1 MNIDLINTIIKV
13 SLIQIFSFVIAIKL
27 INYKDIN
34 LTKKIIV
41 VIISIATSFIYTIIK
56 KHTDILLAVYIL
68 YFITSI
74 NIKWTTER
82 NIGNS
87 MLISVVALSMCLLSF
102 IIAVSVEY
110 VPFHFIGINNRILNL
125 TIISVIQ
132 YFIIYLFFK
141 VKRFKNGFIFLKNT
155 IRNDFIDLIMT
166 NISSAIILVY
176 CLLGNY
182 YGNSTKY
189 IMIVFFML
197 GLVMIIT
204 IQRII
209 IIFHKQNLLKK
220 TIEDYKNEIEE
231 KDKKIKELSNEK
243 FNISKLNHEFYN
255 RQKSLELKIKEMNLE
270 ASEEIGILQRIQ
282 TVTEEYSTKLQ
293 QIKGKNK
300 LPLTNVETIDDML
313 KYMQTECYNKNID
326 FKLQIEANINRLI
339 NNKIS
344 ETKLE
349 TLIGDHIKDAI
360 IAVNNSNNKY
370 KSIMTIIGIKDNCY
384 ELCIYDSGIEFEIPT
399 LLNLGL
405 EAITTHKDTG
415 GSGIGFIT
423 TFETL
428 KYCKAS
434 LIIEER
440 HKEIENDY
448 TKAVIIRFDDKNEYK
463 IRSYRAKEIIRQA
476 KDNRIIIENI

>member
-1 MNIDLINTIIKV
+1 MDIDLINSIIKNFFIILFSNMIVLKVLNKKDIKMTLCV
-13 SLIQIFSFVIAIKL
+13 SIIIFSFI
-27 INYKDIN
+27 
-34 LTKKIIV
+34 T
-41 VIISIATSFIYTIIK
+41 TFIYITIK
-56 KHTDILLAVYIL
+56 EYT
-68 YFITSI
+68 
-74 NIKWTTER
+74 
-82 NIGNS
+82 NS
-87 MLISVVALSMCLLSF
+87 MFSLLILCIM
-102 IIAVSVEY
+102 
-110 VPFHFIGINNRILNL
+110 LNL
-125 TIISVIQ
+125 LVTKILGTETSLTITTILVSLSICFVTFGISVILN
-132 YFIIYLFFK
+132 YLIWSNIKIENNFLELFSIILLQFFLINGFFK
-141 VKRFKNGFIFLKNT
+141 VKRFKNGFHFLQN
-155 IRNDFIDLIMT
+155 NNEYIDIIMI
-166 NISSAIILVY
+166 NISIIIIYIYSVFGTYSGNELTKNIFIT
-176 CLLGNY
+176 LMGLG
-182 YGNSTKY
+182 
-189 IMIVFFML
+189 II
-197 GLVMIIT
+197 MIIT
-204 IQRII
+204 IQKILI
-209 IIFHKQNLLKK
+209 LNYKQNLLKK

-270 ASEEIGILQRIQ
+270 TSEEIGILQRIQ

>member
-1 MNIDLINTIIKV
+1 MNIDLINSIIKNFFIILFSNMIVLKVLNKKDIKMTLCV
-13 SLIQIFSFVIAIKL
+13 SIIIFSFI
-27 INYKDIN
+27 
-34 LTKKIIV
+34 T
-41 VIISIATSFIYTIIK
+41 TFIYITIK
-56 KHTDILLAVYIL
+56 EYT
-68 YFITSI
+68 
-74 NIKWTTER
+74 
-82 NIGNS
+82 NS
-87 MLISVVALSMCLLSF
+87 MFSLLILCIM
-102 IIAVSVEY
+102 
-110 VPFHFIGINNRILNL
+110 LNL
-125 TIISVIQ
+125 LVTKILGTETSLTITTILVSLSICFVTFGISVILN
-132 YFIIYLFFK
+132 YLIWSNIKIENNFLELFSIILLQFLLINGFFK
-141 VKRFKNGFIFLKNT
+141 IKRFKNGFHFLQN
-155 IRNDFIDLIMT
+155 NNEYIDIIMI
-166 NISSAIILVY
+166 NISIIIIYIYSVFGTYSGNELTKNIFIT
-176 CLLGNY
+176 LMGLG
-182 YGNSTKY
+182 
-189 IMIVFFML
+189 II
-197 GLVMIIT
+197 MIIT
-204 IQRII
+204 IQKILI
-209 IIFHKQNLLKK
+209 LNYKQNLLKK

-270 ASEEIGILQRIQ
+270 TSEEIGILQRIQ

-344 ETKLE
+344 ETRLE

>member
-1 MNIDLINTIIKV
+1 MTLCVSII
-13 SLIQIFSFVIAIKL
+13 IFSFI
-27 INYKDIN
+27 
-34 LTKKIIV
+34 T
-41 VIISIATSFIYTIIK
+41 TFIYITIK
-56 KHTDILLAVYIL
+56 EYT
-68 YFITSI
+68 
-74 NIKWTTER
+74 
-82 NIGNS
+82 NS
-87 MLISVVALSMCLLSF
+87 MFSLLILCIM
-102 IIAVSVEY
+102 
-110 VPFHFIGINNRILNL
+110 LNL
-125 TIISVIQ
+125 LVTKILGTETSLTITTILVSLSICFVTFGISVILN
-132 YFIIYLFFK
+132 YLIWSNIKIENNFLELFSIILLQFLLINGFFK
-141 VKRFKNGFIFLKNT
+141 VKRFKNGFHFLQN
-155 IRNDFIDLIMT
+155 NNEYIDIIMI
-166 NISSAIILVY
+166 NISIIIIYIYSVFGTYSGNELTKNIFIT
-176 CLLGNY
+176 LMGLG
-182 YGNSTKY
+182 
-189 IMIVFFML
+189 II
-197 GLVMIIT
+197 MIIT
-204 IQRII
+204 IQKILI
-209 IIFHKQNLLKK
+209 LNYKQNLLKK

-270 ASEEIGILQRIQ
+270 TSEEIGILQRIQ

-313 KYMQTECYNKNID
+313 KYMQAECYNKNID

-360 IAVNNSNNKY
+360 IAVNNRNNKY